1 MMRAARRL
9 PSLALLLIVASLFS
23 AAAADAQQKNS
34 WDSAID
40 SFAAKITALA
50 GAHASVRLTVKN
62 VSSLD
67 AGRVG
72 DFTSALEER
81 LQQRGLKI
89 ENGGAA
95 GESIDV
101 TIAENLRQLIFA
113 AAVQHGDSRE
123 IALEALDRAKAEAKS
138 EASARVRLQREVIW
152 SQREPLLDFLVIPA
166 ASADG
171 ARRLFVLEPRRLVV
185 YRAAADDWQVAES
198 HPLLD
203 YRVQR
208 DARGFFAPPR
218 GDSAEPFRLY
228 VPGERCDLSLVGAI
242 SLNCGYDASPVVNI
256 QRDFAPI
263 GGACGG
269 GNRGLASGHGD
280 WTEPDTLS
288 VVEGDGPYQK
298 TGDDEMAFPGPI
310 LALRAGE
317 AENTARV
324 IWRDLRTGEYE
335 AGIVTASCGD

>member
-1 MMRAARRL
+1 MRAARRL
-9 PSLALLLIVASLFS
+9 PSIALLLFLASLY
-23 AAAADAQQKNS
+23 AATAADAQQKNS

-40 SFAAKITALA
+40 SFAAKIAAIA
-50 GAHASVRLTVKN
+50 GAHASIRLNVKSI
-62 VSSLD
+62 SSLD
-67 AGRVG
+67 AGRVA
-72 DFTSALEER
+72 DFSSALEAHLHE
-81 LQQRGLKI
+81 RGLKT
-89 ENGGAA
+89 ESTETAGGMF
-95 GESIDV
+95 EV
-101 TIAENLRQLIFA
+101 TISENLREIIFV
-113 AAVQHGDSRE
+113 AVTKRGDSQAV
-123 IALEALDRAKAEAKS
+123 ALETLDRAKAEQKD
-138 EASARVRLQREVIW
+138 EAPAHVRLQREVIW

-185 YRAAADDWQVAES
+185 YRAAADGWQVAES

-203 YRVQR
+203 YRVPR

-218 GDSAEPFRLY
+218 RDSAEPFRLY
-228 VPGERCDLSLVGAI
+228 VPGERCDLSMGGAI
-242 SLNCGYDASPVVNI
+242 ALNCGYDASPIVNM

-269 GNRGLASGHGD
+269 GNRGLASGRGD

-298 TGDDEMAFPGPI
+298 TSDEEMAFPGPI

-324 IWRDLRTGEYE
+324 VWRDLRTGEYE
-335 AGIVTASCGD
+335 AGIVTASCRD

>member
-1 MMRAARRL
+1 MRAARRL
-9 PSLALLLIVASLFS
+9 PSLELLLIVASLFA

-40 SFAAKITALA
+40 SFAAKITAFV
-50 GAHASVRLTVKN
+50 GAHSSVRLIVKN
-62 VSSLD
+62 LSSLD

-72 DFTSALEER
+72 DFTSALEAQ

-113 AAVQHGDSRE
+113 AAIQHGDSRD
-123 IALEALDRAKAEAKS
+123 IALEAVDRAKAEAKS
-138 EASARVRLQREVIW
+138 EVSARVRLQREVIW
-152 SQREPLLDFLVIPA
+152 SQREPVLDFLVIPA

-171 ARRLFVLEPRRLVV
+171 VRRLFVLEQRRLVV
-185 YRAAADDWQVAES
+185 YRAVAEGWQVAES

-203 YRVQR
+203 YRVPR

-218 GDSAEPFRLY
+218 GDSTEPFRVY
-228 VPGERCDLSLVGAI
+228 VAGERCDVSMGGAI
-242 SLNCGYDASPVVNI
+242 ALTCGYDASPMVNM
-256 QRDFAPI
+256 QRDFAAI

-269 GNRGLASGHGD
+269 KRGLASGRGD

-298 TGDDEMAFPGPI
+298 TGDEEMAFPGPI

-324 IWRDLRTGEYE
+324 VWRDLRTGEYE

>member
-9 PSLALLLIVASLFS
+9 PPVALLLIVASLF
-23 AAAADAQQKNS
+23 AAAVADAQQKNS

-40 SFAAKITALA
+40 SLASKIAAIA
-50 GAHASVRLTVKN
+50 GAHASVRLNVKN
-62 VSSLD
+62 LSLLD

-72 DFTSALEER
+72 DFTSALEAQ

-95 GESIDV
+95 GESIDF

-113 AAVQHGDSRE
+113 AAIEHGDLRE
-123 IALEALDRAKAEAKS
+123 IAIEALDRAKADGKS
-138 EASARVRLQREVIW
+138 EASARVRLQREPIW

-166 ASADG
+166 PSADG
-171 ARRLFVLEPRRLVV
+171 VRRLFVLEPRRLVV
-185 YRAAADDWQVAES
+185 YRSAAEGWQVVES

-203 YRVQR
+203 YRVPR

-218 GDSAEPFRLY
+218 SDSTEPFPLY
-228 VPGERCDLSLVGAI
+228 VAGERCDLSMSGAI
-242 SLNCGYDASPVVNI
+242 TLNCGYDASPVVSM
-256 QRDFAPI
+256 QRDFAAI

-269 GNRGLASGHGD
+269 SNRGLASGHGD
-280 WTEPDTLS
+280 WTEADTLS

-298 TGDDEMAFPGPI
+298 TGDEEMAFPGPI

-324 IWRDLRTGEYE
+324 IWRDLRTGAYD

>member
-1 MMRAARRL
+1 MRAPRRL

-23 AAAADAQQKNS
+23 AAATDAQQKNS

-40 SFAAKITALA
+40 SLAAKIAAIA

-67 AGRVG
+67 GGRVG
-72 DFTSALEER
+72 DFTSALEEQ

-101 TIAENLRQLIFA
+101 TIAENLRQFIFA
-113 AAVQHGDSRE
+113 GAIEHGDSRE
-123 IALEALDRAKAEAKS
+123 IALEALDRAKAEPKS
-138 EASARVRLQREVIW
+138 EASARVRLQRELIW

-185 YRAAADDWQVAES
+185 YRAVAEGWQVAES

-208 DARGFFAPPR
+208 DARGFFASPR
-218 GDSAEPFRLY
+218 GDSTEPFRFY
-228 VPGERCDLSLVGAI
+228 VPGERCDVSMGGAI
-242 SLNCGYDASPVVNI
+242 TLSCGDDASPVVNM
-256 QRDFAPI
+256 QRDFAAI

-269 GNRGLASGHGD
+269 ERGLASGHGD
-280 WTEPDTLS
+280 RTEPDALS

-298 TGDDEMAFPGPI
+298 TGDEEMAFPGPI

>member
-9 PSLALLLIVASLFS
+9 PSVALLLIVASLL
-23 AAAADAQQKNS
+23 AAASAKAQQKNS

-40 SFAAKITALA
+40 SFAAKIAAIA
-50 GAHASVRLTVKN
+50 GARASIRLNVKN
-62 VSSLD
+62 ISSLD
-67 AGRVG
+67 AGRVA
-72 DFTSALEER
+72 DFSSALEAQ
-81 LQQRGLKI
+81 LHQRGLKT
-89 ENGGAA
+89 ESAEA
-95 GESIDV
+95 TGEVFDV
-101 TIAENLRQLIFA
+101 TISENLREIIFV
-113 AAVQHGDSRE
+113 AVTKRGDSQGM
-123 IALEALDRAKAEAKS
+123 ALETLDRAKAEQRD
-138 EASARVRLQREVIW
+138 EAPAHVRLQREVIW

-166 ASADG
+166 ASADA
-171 ARRLFVLEPRRLVV
+171 ARRLLVLEPRRLVV
-185 YRAAADDWQVAES
+185 YRAAADGWQVVES

-228 VPGERCDLSLVGAI
+228 VAGERCDLSMAGAI
-242 SLNCGYDASPVVNI
+242 TLNCGYDASPVVNM
-256 QRDFAPI
+256 QRDFAAI

-269 GNRGLASGHGD
+269 NRGLATGAGD

-288 VVEGDGPYQK
+288 VVEGDAPYQR
-298 TGDDEMAFPGPI
+298 TGEEEMAFPGPI

-317 AENTARV
+317 TENTARV

>member
-1 MMRAARRL
+1 MIRAARRL
-9 PSLALLLIVASLFS
+9 PSLALLLIVASLF
-23 AAAADAQQKNS
+23 AAASADAQQKNS

-40 SFAAKITALA
+40 SLAAKIAAIA
-50 GAHASVRLTVKN
+50 GAHSSVRLIVKN
-62 VSSLD
+62 LSSLD

-72 DFTSALEER
+72 DFTSALEAQ

-101 TIAENLRQLIFA
+101 TIAENLRQFIFA
-113 AAVQHGDSRE
+113 AAIQHGDSRD
-123 IALEALDRAKAEAKS
+123 IALEAVDRAKAEAKS
-138 EASARVRLQREVIW
+138 EVSARVRLQREVIW

-166 ASADG
+166 ASADS
-171 ARRLFVLEPRRLVV
+171 AHRLFVLEPRRLVV
-185 YRAAADDWQVAES
+185 YRATADGWQAAES

-203 YRVQR
+203 YLAPR

-218 GDSAEPFRLY
+218 GDSAEPFRVY
-228 VPGERCDLSLVGAI
+228 VPGERCDVSMSGAI
-242 SLNCGYDASPVVNI
+242 TLNCGYDASPVVNM
-256 QRDFAPI
+256 QRDFAAI

-269 GNRGLASGHGD
+269 KHGLASGHGD

-298 TGDDEMAFPGPI
+298 TGDEEITFPGPI
-310 LALRAGE
+310 LALRTGE

-324 IWRDLRTGEYE
+324 VWRDLRTGEYE